1 MGATINDIAKIA
13 DVSSTTVSRVL
24 NDSGYVKEETRQKVL
39 NVIKE
44 MNYTPSA
51 IARSLSK
58 SETNTIGIIVPDITN
73 NYFGEI
79 IKGISEI
86 AEDKNLNIVLFNTD
100 NSLEKELKALK
111 SAKAQRIKGIIMTPA
126 FGDGNFKTKYTTLI
140 EQLNIPVVLVSAD
153 IKYSNLSGVFVDNV
167 KCGADATNLLIKEGH
182 EKIGIMTGNID
193 SDATMDMLS
202 GYKKVLNE
210 NNIDVIDKYIFNADF
225 KAEIAYKLT
234 NNILKMEDKPTA
246 LVICSNM
253 MTMGAIRALIDSK
266 KKTPEDISIVGIN
279 RVDFLD
285 IVGLQVIYI
294 EDSPIKLGKSSMNM
308 LWEIINDKNNKSVRR
323 TIMAPRIICNGSEK
337 RIY

>member
-24 NDSGYVKEETRQKVL
+24 NNSGYVKEETRQKVL

-86 AEDKNLNIVLFNTD
+86 AEEKNLNIVLFNTD

-126 FGDGNFKTKYTTLI
+126 FGDGNFKNKYTTLI

-153 IKYSNLSGVFVDNV
+153 IKHSNLSGVFVDNL
-167 KCGADATNLLIKEGH
+167 KCGLDATRLLISEGH
-182 EKIGIMTGNID
+182 KKIGIITGNIN

-202 GYKKVLNE
+202 GYKKALIE
-210 NNIDVIDKYIFNADF
+210 SDINIIDEYIFNADF

-234 NNILKMEDKPTA
+234 NNIFKMKDKPTA

-285 IVGLQVIYI
+285 IVGLQVTYV
-294 EDSPIKLGKSSMNM
+294 EDSPIKLGKSSMDM
-308 LWEIINDKNNKSVRR
+308 LWEIINNKNDKSIRR

-337 RIY
+337 KMY